1 MFQRDQWGLVSPLP
15 WGLSEQGGT
24 AATSEALLSLFMQM
38 GLIPREP
45 ALKPLST
52 GLVKFPNCF
61 SACVSSAWAHEP
73 RAFLY
78 GFDSV
83 FLRNGMVSAPH
94 VLQRSRALM
103 SSKCTQLLTSVPH
116 ASTLLNTSS
125 QTPQL
130 HHLVEYQG
138 LASAPGPPHYFDVTL
153 RWHCH
158 LCCCRNSHGDK
169 WWNHP
174 WRHQLAGTRC
184 DYSLSFSCGFWC
196 NFRQGKQNW
205 LWSEDLCFLN
215 SSPTPSSSAP
225 GTPEPGRP
233 HRLSLIPPLCEIC
246 QRGWWCVTP
255 LPASGATS
263 TSRCHVTSVCDS
275 EIR

>member
-1 MFQRDQWGLVSPLP
+1 
-15 WGLSEQGGT
+15 
-24 AATSEALLSLFMQM
+24 MQM

-78 GFDSV
+78 GYDSV

-94 VLQRSRALM
+94 VLQRSRALT
-103 SSKCTQLLTSVPH
+103 SSKCTQPLTSVPH

-158 LCCCRNSHGDK
+158 LCCCRNSHGISGGITLGGTS
-169 WWNHP
+169 WP
-174 WRHQLAGTRC
+174 GLAVIIH
-184 DYSLSFSCGFWC
+184 
-196 NFRQGKQNW
+196 
-205 LWSEDLCFLN
+205 FLF
-215 SSPTPSSSAP
+215 
-225 GTPEPGRP
+225 
-233 HRLSLIPPLCEIC
+233 H
-246 QRGWWCVTP
+246 VDF
-255 LPASGATS
+255 GATS
-263 TSRCHVTSVCDS
+263 DRENKTGFGVRISAF
-275 EIR
+275 